1 MSRTLRLGFAALLLA
16 AGIAGCSS
24 PPPPQ
29 TFPPLN
35 YSYLPPIV
43 LKVATVNVI
52 NQYVPDPNAAQWIGQ
67 DPAPPPTVLQTEL
80 TRRLVGAGT
89 PGTATVTIEAASID
103 SSGGNLVGAMTVRV
117 DVASADGRHTG
128 FTEATVS
135 HTQTAPD
142 SDASQNDTQAALYDM
157 TKQLMDAMNV
167 QLQYQIQH
175 DLADWVIAGPAGG
188 FGAAAGY
195 GAAPTTG
202 HDRGRAARRPHR
214 RSPARRSPAR
224 RQRHWWF
231 RATPTAP
238 PVAPGQFLQLP
249 PGVAVPPAPPTGP
262 AVGAPAPLVPY

>member
-1 MSRTLRLGFAALLLA
+1 MSRTLRLGFAALLL

-89 PGTATVTIEAASID
+89 PGTATVTIGAASID
-103 SSGGNLVGAMTVRV
+103 SAGGNLVGAMTVRV

-142 SDASQNDTQAALYDM
+142 SDASQNDTQAALYGM

-195 GAAPTTG
+195 GPAPTTG
-202 HDRGRAARRPHR
+202 TIEAAPLAA
-214 RSPARRSPAR
+214 PTAVTGTPLTGAPTPLVVPG
-224 RQRHWWF
+224 
-231 RATPTAP
+231 TPTAP